1 MKDSQGLTPLHMAAP
16 NPAPGVAACII
27 PLMLDHGADVHAE
40 HERTR
45 LSRVQPLHCA
55 AANEYTHAGAGA
67 ALQLLAAGADVS
79 AASYGGCRPLYF
91 AARTGSL
98 NAVQA
103 LLAADG
109 IDVNA
114 RDCKGRTALHRAAS
128 SRGDPLTGEQLVG
141 ALVAAGADLD
151 TADQRGCKP
160 VDLARQ
166 AELYVSAVHALLHHA
181 DGPGVAAEAQLQ
193 GSTCSTATARG
204 LQQHARAPA
213 SCSIACRT
221 QRTWCNLSTQDRR
234 WAAAGLRGCPPRQA
248 QREPLSDSG
257 LSPVA
262 GSAAEQQGDRD
273 HAEQ

>member
-1 MKDSQGLTPLHMAAP
+1 MAAP

-103 LLAADG
+103 LLAADR
-109 IDVNA
+109 IDVN
-114 RDCKGRTALHRAAS
+114 
-128 SRGDPLTGEQLVG
+128 
-141 ALVAAGADLD
+141 
-151 TADQRGCKP
+151 
-160 VDLARQ
+160 
-166 AELYVSAVHALLHHA
+166 AVHALLHHA

-248 QREPLSDSG
+248 QREPLSASG
-257 LSPVA
+257 MSPVA